1 LKVLIAAYQ
10 RDPAA
15 LNIADRLIK
24 IYGFRPADEA
34 ANPSSYVLGNM
45 TLVYLD
51 IDDIHADGIDRRF
64 PCDRVVFASRHKSES
79 AEPTLTTHVS
89 GNLGEDAAFGG
100 SPRSLAISDPQAMR
114 TALLELTRAATEL
127 KLADYSIS
135 LEATHHGPTEL
146 DVPSHFVEIGSTER
160 EWRDPKAGEAA
171 ARAIHAS
178 ATVRE
183 GGPSAVGFGGGHYA
197 SKHTKLT
204 LNGDYAVGHILPKYF
219 FDRYDP
225 AMVKLAFK
233 RTFGECKLAVV
244 DWKGVRGEQRRLLLD
259 DLEGMPVEVVRA

>member
-1 LKVLIAAYQ
+1 MLIAAYQ

-15 LNIADRLIK
+15 LNTADKLIK

-34 ANPSSYVLGNM
+34 ESPPTYVLGNM
-45 TLVYLD
+45 TLVHLD
-51 IDDIHADGIDRRF
+51 IDDIHADRIDRRF
-64 PCDRVVFASRHKSES
+64 PCDHVIFASRHKSES

-127 KLADYSIS
+127 KLDGYSIS

-146 DVPSHFVEIGSTER
+146 EVPSHFVEIGSTER

-171 ARAIHAS
+171 ARAIYAS
-178 ATVRE
+178 ANAKERCQ
-183 GGPSAVGFGGGHYA
+183 SAVGFGGGHYA
-197 SKHTKLT
+197 SKHTRLT
-204 LNGDYAVGHILPKYF
+204 LAGDYAVGHILPKYF
-219 FDRYDP
+219 FDHYDP

-233 RTFGECKLAVV
+233 RTFGDCRLAIV
-244 DWKGVRGEQRRLLLD
+244 DWKGMRGEQRRRLLE
-259 DLEGMPVEVVRA
+259 DLEKMPVEVVRA